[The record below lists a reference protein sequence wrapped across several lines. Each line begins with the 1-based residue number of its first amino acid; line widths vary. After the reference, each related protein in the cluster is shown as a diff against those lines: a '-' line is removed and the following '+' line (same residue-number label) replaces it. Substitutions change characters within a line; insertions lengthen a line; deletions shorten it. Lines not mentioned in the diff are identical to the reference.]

1 MKNLN
6 TIYGLAIN
14 SQGYIM
20 TVTGAHLVKNKVW
33 LEGYESEI
41 DFNRVTM
48 QESVTIIPVCQVY
61 SDVESCDFEVKN
73 LVLETTTINDREL
86 TDVIPVF
93 FDNSGYSRYYSLLT
107 VGDYLEEMDN
117 YTSEP
122 VYIAT
127 REEIE
132 RSIKTCSYDL
142 NYDQYLEQKEH
153 LTNILDVIDGDKP
166 DVEYDISLK
175 YIQSV
180 WYQLDPQDYYST
192 AGSVTSWWL
201 SDEDYLPF

>member
-1 MKNLN
+1 MRE
-6 TIYGLAIN
+6 YYEQWYA
-14 SQGYIM
+14 
-20 TVTGAHLVKNKVW
+20 NK
-33 LEGYESEI
+33 
-41 DFNRVTM
+41 
-48 QESVTIIPVCQVY
+48 
-61 SDVESCDFEVKN
+61 
-73 LVLETTTINDREL
+73 
-86 TDVIPVF
+86 
-93 FDNSGYSRYYSLLT
+93 FDN
-107 VGDYLEEMDN
+107 LEEMDN